1 MKKTLLSAAVL
12 ALVTTSFMGFST
24 AHAQDAVTL
33 DFAAI
38 ETAYGTEVWPAII
51 EAYKEVNPDVDVTL
65 TQEKELENAITP
77 RMQAGDYPDV
87 VMLAQNRPMALPET
101 LIKENQLANLSD
113 LLTWTIPGEEGT
125 VEEKLLEGFT
135 DSTSTNPYNDGE
147 TYLMPMFYSP
157 TGLFYNTA
165 LFEEKGWEVPTTW
178 DQMWGL
184 AEVAK
189 AEEIALFTYP
199 TSGYLDTFFFSM
211 IYSAGGAELFGEA
224 TQYNPDVWSGEELT
238 QVFETLGVLA
248 ENTEETTVANANPN
262 DFVRNQQ
269 LILDNKALFMP
280 NGTWIV
286 GEMADAPRVD
296 NFSWGMTALPALT
309 DGGDQYAYT
318 FIEHI
323 WVPEGAENKEAA
335 KDFIAFLYSDVAAD
349 IFLEYGAVQPI
360 NGINEKLSEEQQIFY
375 NVYEGDGVLPG
386 MGSFVATDSI
396 PGVDLGQTL
405 FGSFDSVAAG
415 DMTVEDWQAAVVDVM
430 TQFQGTLTE

>member
-1 MKKTLLSAAVL
+1 MKKTFLSAAVL
-12 ALVTTSFMGFST
+12 ALTSTSLMGL
-24 AHAQDAVTL
+24 APVQAQETVTL

-38 ETAYGTEVWPAII
+38 ETAYGTKVWPAII
-51 EAYKEVNPDVDVTL
+51 EAYQEVNPEVEVTL

-113 LLTWTIPGEEGT
+113 LLTMTIPGEDVT

-178 DQMWGL
+178 DQMWEL
-184 AEVAK
+184 AETAK

-199 TSGYLDTFFFSM
+199 TAGYLDTFFFSM
-211 IYSAGGAELFGEA
+211 IYSAGGPELFGEA
-224 TQYNPDVWSGEELT
+224 TQYSPDVWSGEELT
-238 QVFETLGVLA
+238 QVFETLGILA
-248 ENTEETTVANANPN
+248 ENTEATTVANANPN

-296 NFSWGMTALPALT
+296 NFNWGMTALPALSE
-309 DGGDQYAYT
+309 DDDQYAYT

-323 WVPEGAENKEAA
+323 WIPEGAENKEAA

-386 MGSFVATDSI
+386 MGSFVATESI

-430 TQFQGTLTE
+430 TQFQATLTE